1 MGSGSQRAPLG
12 TRRDE
17 GGAPLEE
24 TRLSAFARVVRAEHP
39 EHLRAEERD
48 VPAQHKV
55 LARRRVRR
63 IQRAQR
69 TREFA
74 ACKAREADAEARLH
88 HQRPRRAL
96 RGVLVRE
103 KPERCLERRLRVR
116 GCALREAQAPERRV
130 RDDVPRLDDRILRLL
145 VRGLEE
151 RYRTLGERCPARV
164 VLEVLTDECEEVQ
177 ARRVARPAL
186 AVAVEQEER
195 GKQRA
200 LDLLWAL
207 KRLRLG
213 EYAR

>member
-1 MGSGSQRAPLG
+1 M
-12 TRRDE
+12 
-17 GGAPLEE
+17 
-24 TRLSAFARVVRAEHP
+24 
-39 EHLRAEERD
+39 
-48 VPAQHKV
+48 
-55 LARRRVRR
+55 
-63 IQRAQR
+63 
-69 TREFA
+69 
-74 ACKAREADAEARLH
+74 CKA
-88 HQRPRRAL
+88 QP
-96 RGVLVRE
+96 
-103 KPERCLERRLRVR
+103 
-116 GCALREAQAPERRV
+116 PERRV

-164 VLEVLTDECEEVQ
+164 VLEALTDECEEVQ